1 MIEPPK
7 WEALSFLNLLSSEER
22 EDGIAKRKKR
32 SNESRDES
40 ANSGD
45 EPKTN
50 NQKI

>member
-1 MIEPPK
+1 MNI
-7 WEALSFLNLLSSEER
+7 LSAKKR
-22 EDGIAKRKKR
+22 EDGIAKCKKR
-32 SNESRDES
+32 SNKSRNES